1 MEDGI
6 EQHMSILIQMK
17 EEKREKA
24 EKITEKITEKIAEKV
39 AEKVAEK
46 KQNTLIE
53 EQIHPIGLT
62 LTNTNSG

>member
-24 EKITEKITEKIAEKV
+24 EKVAEKI

>member
-24 EKITEKITEKIAEKV
+24 EKITEKIAEKV

-62 LTNTNSG
+62 LVRPLTNTNSG

>member
-6 EQHMSILIQMK
+6 EQHMSILIQMQ
-17 EEKREKA
+17 EDKREKA
-24 EKITEKITEKIAEKV
+24 EKV
-39 AEKVAEK
+39 AEKIAEK

-62 LTNTNSG
+62 LVRPLTNTNSG

>member
-24 EKITEKITEKIAEKV
+24 EKVAEKV
-39 AEKVAEK
+39 AKAEK

-62 LTNTNSG
+62 LVRPLTNTNSG

>member
-17 EEKREKA
+17 EEK
-24 EKITEKITEKIAEKV
+24 AEKV

>member
-24 EKITEKITEKIAEKV
+24 EKVAEKV
-39 AEKVAEK
+39 AKAEK

>member
-24 EKITEKITEKIAEKV
+24 EKI

-62 LTNTNSG
+62 LVRPLTNTNSG